1 MKLSCTQ
8 ENLAKGLQIVNHLA
22 SRNTSLPILNNVLME
37 AEEGA
42 LKLTTTNLEIG
53 IKCLVRG
60 KIEARGSFT
69 VQAKLLSDYVS
80 LLPTDK
86 VDMELSENQLN
97 IKCQNFKT
105 KVRGVAAEEFPL
117 IPSFDK
123 KHAAQVKIPD
133 FKKALSQVI
142 FAVASDETRPEISG
156 VYFSFKGGK
165 LTMAATDSYR
175 LAEKVIGLVSAPEGE
190 LSIIVPSRTLVEL
203 GRVLQDGLDDNLL
216 EISLSD
222 NQILFTFDSVTIVSR
237 LIEGQYPNYQDV
249 IPNKFRTEAVLP
261 TQQFVKLVKTA
272 SLFCRAGIND
282 VTVKLL
288 ENPKEIEVF
297 SANSQLGEN
306 VSRAAAE
313 IEGQA
318 NDIVFNFRYLLDGL
332 ANIDK
337 DEVELKL
344 IDANSPGV
352 LRAKGG
358 SDYTYI
364 IMPIK
369 Q

>member
-22 SRNTSLPILNNVLME
+22 SRNTSLPILNNVLLE
-37 AEEGA
+37 ADDGM

-53 IKCLVRG
+53 IRCLVRG
-60 KIEARGSFT
+60 KIEVKGAFT
-69 VQAKLLSDYVS
+69 VQAKLLSDYVT
-80 LLPTDK
+80 LLPADK
-86 VDMELSENQLN
+86 VDMEMADNQLN

-105 KVRGVAAEEFPL
+105 KIRGVPAEEFPL

-123 KHAAQVKIPD
+123 KHTTQVKIPE

-142 FAVASDETRPEISG
+142 FAVAADETRPEISG
-156 VYFSFKGGK
+156 VYFNFRGNK
-165 LTMAATDSYR
+165 LTLAATDSYR
-175 LAEKVIGLVSAPEGE
+175 LAEKTVNLVST
-190 LSIIVPSRTLVEL
+190 LSDEVSVIVPARTLIEL
-203 GRVLQDGLDDNLL
+203 GRVLQEGLDENLL
-216 EISLSD
+216 EIALSD
-222 NQILFTFDSVTIVSR
+222 NQALFSFDSVNIVSR

-249 IPNKFRTEAVLP
+249 IPNKFRTEAVLA

-272 SLFCRAGIND
+272 SLFCRSGIND
-282 VTVKLL
+282 VTVKL
-288 ENPKEIEVF
+288 NDKGKEVEVA

-306 VSRAAAE
+306 VSKSPAE
-313 IEGQA
+313 VAGDTNE
-318 NDIVFNFRYLLDGL
+318 IVFNYRYLLDGL
-332 ANIDK
+332 ANIDQEK
-337 DEVELKL
+337 VELKL

-352 LRAKGG
+352 LKAQGG